1 MYYLIADILKYALVL
16 VVYMFIYSVIKLIYL
31 DITDTRRME
40 NSLVGAIAYLKTT
53 TMGKNLKYKLFDS
66 YGIRENSVV
75 GSSKKCDVCI
85 KDPYMSKENT
95 SIFLKDGAFYIKDLD
110 STNGTYVNGR
120 KLSATPRKLK
130 DGDKIKMGDLDFV
143 FVDPYDMA

>member
-1 MYYLIADILKYALVL
+1 MYNLIADIFKYGLVL

-40 NSLVGAIAYLKTT
+40 NSLVGAIAYLKTIT
-53 TMGKNLKYKLFDS
+53 IGKNLKYKLFDS

-75 GSSKKCDVCI
+75 GSSKKCDVYI

-95 SIFLKDGAFYIKDLD
+95 NIFLKDGAFYIQDLN
-110 STNGTYVNGR
+110 STNGTYVNDK
-120 KLSATPRKLK
+120 KLTAAPKRLK
-130 DGDKIKMGDLDFV
+130 DGDKIKMGELDFV
-143 FVDPYDMA
+143 FVDPYEMA